1 MWNRIIAVLMG
12 IFTMAAMQRGLAL
25 QWYWAFLL
33 GVLAYFLVRYIG
45 YGIRER
51 RINAQTEAAMR
62 EMVQRRQNSN

>member
-1 MWNRIIAVLMG
+1 MG
-12 IFTMAAMQRGLAL
+12 IFTMVAMQRGLAL

-51 RINAQTEAAMR
+51 RINAETEAAMR

>member
-1 MWNRIIAVLMG
+1 
-12 IFTMAAMQRGLAL
+12 MQRGLAL

-51 RINAQTEAAMR
+51 RINAETEAAMR

>member
-12 IFTMAAMQRGLAL
+12 IFTMVAMQRGLAL

-51 RINAQTEAAMR
+51 RINAEAEAAMR
-62 EMVQRRQNSN
+62 AMVQRRQNSN

>member
-12 IFTMAAMQRGLAL
+12 IFTMVAVQRGLAL

-51 RINAQTEAAMR
+51 RINAEAEAAMR
-62 EMVQRRQNSN
+62 AMVQRRQNSN